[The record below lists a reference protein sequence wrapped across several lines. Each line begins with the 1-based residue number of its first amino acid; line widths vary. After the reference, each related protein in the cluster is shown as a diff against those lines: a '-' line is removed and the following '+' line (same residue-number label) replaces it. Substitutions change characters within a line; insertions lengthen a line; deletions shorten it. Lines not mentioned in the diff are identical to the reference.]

1 MLKSYFTKCLTE
13 TSSFEEASTYCKEIR
28 QVYCQ
33 HPDRFEFPFMRL
45 SSFEKKSILLCPLL
59 YRYYR
64 DMNAPA
70 TLSIKARNLIYC
82 VLIKKERNDK
92 DWENKT
98 REYLDAFQSFE
109 TEDRKELQ
117 DEIFSTRWDLT
128 TTTSFLPVDSP
139 LYPKVQ
145 ELISK
150 MKRWIEQ
157 LEWEQEYEIYVENR
171 RIHENVRVYEIMEK
185 AFWDQMESNILNQDY
200 KMVEDSWKEI
210 FHLLKDIPHP
220 QVIDYEG
227 YLQDLLDV
235 EISNLMSDTKDPQ
248 VCRSK
253 IFSLFQQIFQ
263 YIKEADSEEFEVVY
277 EELSNQLKH
286 QYENTCISIPK
297 FVVYALQHSYT
308 MIYQLKAKINFYIKE
323 KKNG

>member
-1 MLKSYFTKCLTE
+1 MLKLYFTKCLTE
-13 TSSFEEASTYCKEIR
+13 TSSFDEATTYCKEIR
-28 QVYCQ
+28 QVFCQ
-33 HPDRFEFPFMRL
+33 HPERFEFPSLRL

-98 REYLDAFQSFE
+98 REYLDAFHSFE

-117 DEIFSTRWDLT
+117 EQIFSTRWDLT
-128 TTTSFLPVDSP
+128 TTTSFLSIDSP

-150 MKRWIEQ
+150 IKRWIEQ
-157 LEWEQEYEIYVENR
+157 LEWEQEYEIYIEKR
-171 RIHENVRVYEIMEK
+171 RIDEKLRVYEIMEK
-185 AFWDQMESNILNQDY
+185 AFWDQMESNVLKEDY
-200 KMVEDSWKEI
+200 TMVEDTWKEI
-210 FHLLKDIPHP
+210 FLLLKDIPHP

-227 YLQDLLDV
+227 YLKDLLDV
-235 EISNLMSDTKDPQ
+235 DMSILMLSNTKDPQ
-248 VCRSK
+248 PRLK
-253 IFSLFQQIFQ
+253 IFSIFQQIFQ
-263 YIKEADSEEFEVVY
+263 YIKEADSEEFEILY
-277 EELSNQLKH
+277 EELDKQFKQ
-286 QYENTCISIPK
+286 QYEDTSISIPK
-297 FVVYALQHSYT
+297 FLIFALTNSYT
-308 MIYQLKAKINFYIKE
+308 MIYQLKAKINYYIKE

>member
-1 MLKSYFTKCLTE
+1 MLKLYFTKCLTE
-13 TSSFEEASTYCKEIR
+13 TSSFDEATTYCKEIR
-28 QVYCQ
+28 QVFCQ
-33 HPDRFEFPFMRL
+33 HPERFEFPSLRL

-98 REYLDAFQSFE
+98 REYLDAFQLFE

-117 DEIFSTRWDLT
+117 EQIFSTRWDLT
-128 TTTSFLPVDSP
+128 TTTSFLSIDSP

-150 MKRWIEQ
+150 IKRWIEH
-157 LEWEQEYEIYVENR
+157 LEWDHEYEIYVEKR
-171 RIHENVRVYEIMEK
+171 RIDEKLRVYEIMEK

-200 KMVEDSWKEI
+200 TMVEGTWKEI

-227 YLQDLLDV
+227 YLKDLLDV
-235 EISNLMSDTKDPQ
+235 DMSILMSNTKDPKY
-248 VCRSK
+248 RSK
-253 IFSLFQQIFQ
+253 IFSIFQQIFQ
-263 YIKEADSEEFEVVY
+263 YIKEADSEEFEILY
-277 EELSNQLKH
+277 EELDKQFKH
-286 QYENTCISIPK
+286 QYEDTSISIPK
-297 FVVYALQHSYT
+297 LFIFALQNSYT